1 MGAAGEVKRSPVI
14 AVTSASEPSITLDLE
29 EAAHSMIVRACHNHD
44 LLGLPSTSK
53 TRRFEDLFYED
64 VIGVWLIRP
73 VAVGLRNVLT
83 AAARRVSDRSRVRAH
98 ILGLASKP
106 GTSILA
112 SWSQGIRPMAVA
124 AMRAS
129 LWTRRPP
136 A

>member
-44 LLGLPSTSK
+44 LLGLPPTSK

-73 VAVGLRNVLT
+73 VAVGLRNIPN
-83 AAARRVSDRSRVRAH
+83 SSRAPRF
-98 ILGLASKP
+98 GS
-106 GTSILA
+106 
-112 SWSQGIRPMAVA
+112 
-124 AMRAS
+124 
-129 LWTRRPP
+129 
-136 A
+136 